1 MNVSELR
8 EQSVA
13 LLPDREA
20 LGRVHVTVAK
30 VYAHNSALALNVGT
44 WCSSA
49 SAAAG
54 QTIVIG

>member
-20 LGRVHVTVAK
+20 LGRVKVTVAK
-30 VYAHNSALALNVGT
+30 IHAHNSALALNVGT

-49 SAAAG
+49 TAVAG
-54 QTIVIG
+54 QSISVG